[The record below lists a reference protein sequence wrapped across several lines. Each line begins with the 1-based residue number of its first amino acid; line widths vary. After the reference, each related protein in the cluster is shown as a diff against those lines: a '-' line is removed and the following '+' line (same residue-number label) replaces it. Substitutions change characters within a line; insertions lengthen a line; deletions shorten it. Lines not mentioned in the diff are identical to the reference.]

1 MVERMHYNIH
11 NNTTNL
17 AKLNYSA
24 YVSLTPGLSPNRVQ
38 PLGDRLLIDVV
49 LLQQPRLQQRHVA
62 LLEVDDDRA
71 VDVLTLVRTHR
82 HHRRQTP
89 LTFTHTENTYTIH
102 SVKRQCS
109 SMYSVLGLTHKIWH
123 NN

>member
-1 MVERMHYNIH
+1 MHYNIH

-89 LTFTHTENTYTIH
+89 LTFTHRKHIYNSLCQAPMFVY
-102 SVKRQCS
+102 
-109 SMYSVLGLTHKIWH
+109 VLCVRFNPQNLA
-123 NN
+123 